1 MVKTKSANR
10 SPQSVAPARPA
21 GGRVNVH
28 VDLRNGAWVVRV
40 RRSVKSTHAT
50 QKEAVDAA
58 LELARKTEVDV
69 VVHAPD
75 GSIQARLSG
84 LLAVKM
90 MYDLWKSIHENPEQW
105 EFE

>member
-1 MVKTKSANR
+1 MAKSKSADGIPR
-10 SPQSVAPARPA
+10 SASLVKPAR
-21 GGRVNVH
+21 GQVNVH
-28 VDLRNGAWVVRV
+28 VNLRDGLWVVRV

-50 QKEAVDAA
+50 QREAADAA

-69 VVHAPD
+69 VVHAAD
-75 GSIQARLSG
+75 GSIQTRLSG

-90 MYDLWKSIHENPEQW
+90 MYDLWKSIHENPEKW

>member
-1 MVKTKSANR
+1 MAKSRSGKGIPRSLSPVKPPR
-10 SPQSVAPARPA
+10 
-21 GGRVNVH
+21 GRVNVH
-28 VDLRNGAWVVRV
+28 VDLRNGVWVVRV
-40 RRSVKSTHAT
+40 RRSVKSTHET
-50 QKEAVDAA
+50 QEEAVDAA

-75 GSIQARLSG
+75 GSIESRLSG

-90 MYDLWKSIHENPEQW
+90 LYDMWKSIHENPERW